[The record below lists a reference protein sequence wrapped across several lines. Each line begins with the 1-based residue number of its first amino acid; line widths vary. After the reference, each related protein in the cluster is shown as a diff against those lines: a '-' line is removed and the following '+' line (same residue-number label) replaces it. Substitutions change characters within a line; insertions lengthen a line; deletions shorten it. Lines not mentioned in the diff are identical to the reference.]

1 MLPAAPGS
9 AQADPGAGPC
19 SVPRMALRYAILG
32 LLSAEPMSGYDLAK
46 WMDRGLG
53 NIWSAHASQIYP
65 ELARMVEAGVIV
77 EVPGDTGPRRRRV
90 YGISDDGVADLR
102 EWLATATLD
111 PGGRNEAL
119 LRSVLLG
126 QLDPRSAALALTTE
140 AERHRE
146 RATLHEALRDEAGT
160 KGSPL
165 APLRLAF
172 DCGARI
178 EHALAEWAQAAAA
191 EVRPSRR
198 RTRS

>member
-1 MLPAAPGS
+1 
-9 AQADPGAGPC
+9 
-19 SVPRMALRYAILG
+19 MALRYAILG

-90 YGISDDGVADLR
+90 YGISDDGAADLR
-102 EWLATATLD
+102 EWLTTATLD

-126 QLDPRSAALALTTE
+126 QLDPPLRRAGVHGRGRAAPRARDAPRGAPGRGRDEGVSPRSAPA
-140 AERHRE
+140 R
-146 RATLHEALRDEAGT
+146 
-160 KGSPL
+160 
-165 APLRLAF
+165 LRLRGPDRA
-172 DCGARI
+172 CPGGVGSGGGGRARGRLAGA
-178 EHALAEWAQAAAA
+178 A
-191 EVRPSRR
+191 
-198 RTRS
+198 RS

>member
-1 MLPAAPGS
+1 
-9 AQADPGAGPC
+9 
-19 SVPRMALRYAILG
+19 MALRYAILG

-90 YGISDDGVADLR
+90 YGISNEGAADLR

-126 QLDPRSAALALTTE
+126 RLDPRSAALAFTTE

-146 RATLHEALRDEAGT
+146 RAALHEALRAESEMA
-160 KGSPL
+160 GSPL

-178 EHALAEWAQAAAA
+178 ERALADWAQDAAD
-191 EVRPSRR
+191 EHRPPRR
-198 RTRS
+198 RRARS

>member
-1 MLPAAPGS
+1 
-9 AQADPGAGPC
+9 
-19 SVPRMALRYAILG
+19 MALRYAILG
-32 LLSAEPMSGYDLAK
+32 LLSAEPMTGYDLAK

-65 ELARMVEAGVIV
+65 ELARMVEAGLIV

-90 YGISDDGVADLR
+90 YGISDEGAADLR
-102 EWLATATLD
+102 EWLTNASPD

-126 QLDPRSAALALTTE
+126 QLDPRSAATAFTAE

-146 RATLHEALRDEAGT
+146 RARLHEALRDEAAA

-178 EHALAEWAQAAAA
+178 EHALAEWAEAAAD
-191 EVRPSRR
+191 EQRPRR
-198 RTRS
+198 RTTR

>member
-1 MLPAAPGS
+1 MS
-9 AQADPGAGPC
+9 
-19 SVPRMALRYAILG
+19 LRYAILG

-65 ELARMVEAGVIV
+65 ELARMVEAGAIV

-90 YGISDDGVADLR
+90 YGISDDGAADLR
-102 EWLATATLD
+102 EWLTTATLD

-126 QLDPRSAALALTTE
+126 QLDPRSAALAFTAE

-146 RATLHEALRDEAGT
+146 RATLHEGLRDQARQ

-178 EHALAEWAQAAAA
+178 EHALAEWAQAAAD
-191 EVRPSRR
+191 EVRPPPRR

>member
-1 MLPAAPGS
+1 
-9 AQADPGAGPC
+9 
-19 SVPRMALRYAILG
+19 MALRYAILG

-90 YGISDDGVADLR
+90 YGISDDGAADLR

-126 QLDPRSAALALTTE
+126 QLDPRSAALAFTTE

-146 RATLHEALRDEAGT
+146 RADAPRGAPRRGRDEGVSPRPAPARVRLRRPDRAGPRRM
-160 KGSPL
+160 GSG
-165 APLRLAF
+165 
-172 DCGARI
+172 CGGRG
-178 EHALAEWAQAAAA
+178 AAAA
-191 EVRPSRR
+191 GGARRAPSR
-198 RTRS
+198 

>member
-1 MLPAAPGS
+1 
-9 AQADPGAGPC
+9 
-19 SVPRMALRYAILG
+19 MALRYAILG

-53 NIWSAHASQIYP
+53 NVWSAHASQIYP

-90 YGISDDGVADLR
+90 YGISDDGAADLR
-102 EWLATATLD
+102 EWITTATLD

-119 LRSVLLG
+119 LRAVLLG
-126 QLDPRSAALALTTE
+126 QLDPRSAALAFTTE
-140 AERHRE
+140 ADRHRE
-146 RATLHEALRDEAGT
+146 RAALHEALRDEAST
-160 KGSPL
+160 RESPL

-178 EHALAEWAQAAAA
+178 EHALAEWAQAAAD
-191 EVRPSRR
+191 EVRPPRQR
-198 RTRS
+198 ARP

>member
-1 MLPAAPGS
+1 
-9 AQADPGAGPC
+9 
-19 SVPRMALRYAILG
+19 MALRYAILG

-90 YGISDDGVADLR
+90 YGISDDGAADLR
-102 EWLATATLD
+102 EWLTT
-111 PGGRNEAL
+111 R
-119 LRSVLLG
+119 
-126 QLDPRSAALALTTE
+126 DPRPRRAQRGAPAVGAPRPARSRARPALAFTAE

-146 RATLHEALRDEAGT
+146 RATLHEALRDEAGQ

-178 EHALAEWAQAAAA
+178 EHALAEWAQAAAD
-191 EVRPSRR
+191 EVRPPPRR
-198 RTRS
+198 RSRS

>member
-1 MLPAAPGS
+1 
-9 AQADPGAGPC
+9 
-19 SVPRMALRYAILG
+19 MALRYAILG

-90 YGISDDGVADLR
+90 YGISDHGADDLR

-126 QLDPRSAALALTTE
+126 QLDPSSAALAFTTE

-146 RATLHEALRDEAGT
+146 RAALHEALRDEAGT

-165 APLRLAF
+165 AALRLAF
-172 DCGARI
+172 DGGARI
-178 EHALAEWAQAAAA
+178 ERALAEWAQAAAD

-198 RTRS
+198 RTARS

>member
-1 MLPAAPGS
+1 
-9 AQADPGAGPC
+9 
-19 SVPRMALRYAILG
+19 MALRYAILG

-90 YGISDDGVADLR
+90 YGISEDGAADLR
-102 EWLATATLD
+102 EWLTTATLD

-126 QLDPRSAALALTTE
+126 QLDPRSAALAFTTE

-146 RATLHEALRDEAGT
+146 RAALHEALRAESEVA
-160 KGSPL
+160 GSPL

-178 EHALAEWAQAAAA
+178 ERALADWALAAA
-191 EVRPSRR
+191 EEHRPSPRR
-198 RTRS
+198 KRSQPG

>member
-1 MLPAAPGS
+1 
-9 AQADPGAGPC
+9 
-19 SVPRMALRYAILG
+19 MALRYAILG

-126 QLDPRSAALALTTE
+126 KLDPRSAALAFTTE

-146 RATLHEALRDEAGT
+146 RAALHEALRDEAGT

-178 EHALAEWAQAAAA
+178 ERALAEWAQAAAD
-191 EVRPSRR
+191 EVRPPRR
-198 RTRS
+198 RTTRS

>member
-1 MLPAAPGS
+1 
-9 AQADPGAGPC
+9 
-19 SVPRMALRYAILG
+19 MALRYAILG

-90 YGISDDGVADLR
+90 YGISDDGAADLR
-102 EWLATATLD
+102 EWLTTATLD

-126 QLDPRSAALALTTE
+126 QLDPRSAALAFTTE

-146 RATLHEALRDEAGT
+146 RATLHEALRDEAGRRGPPSPRS
-160 KGSPL
+160 GSRSTA
-165 APLRLAF
+165 APGSSMPWRNGLRL
-172 DCGARI
+172 
-178 EHALAEWAQAAAA
+178 
-191 EVRPSRR
+191 R
-198 RTRS
+198 RTRSGRRRRRSRS

>member
-1 MLPAAPGS
+1 MS
-9 AQADPGAGPC
+9 
-19 SVPRMALRYAILG
+19 LRYAILG

-65 ELARMVEAGVIV
+65 ELARMVEAGVIA

-90 YGISDDGVADLR
+90 YGISDDGAADLR

-126 QLDPRSAALALTTE
+126 QLDPRSAALAFTTE

-172 DCGARI
+172 DCGPGSSMPWRSGLRLLPTRFGRRPAGAR
-178 EHALAEWAQAAAA
+178 AP
-191 EVRPSRR
+191 RRSRR
-198 RTRS
+198 SRSARARG